1 MKTQKINKNVE
12 YISYGGGTPSLAL
25 IILNIK
31 GEIKPLYN
39 KNKIDEI
46 IFADTGWDRTDT
58 MKQMKEIKKYCE
70 SYGYNFSIVQSNRGS
85 LEKNLLDALTDKN
98 ATFKNGNKINGY
110 LPIPYHSKDKG
121 LAQRQ
126 CTGIYKIFPINQYLR
141 KKYGSVSRIAQL
153 GIHFDEFYRVKD
165 PKVKRDINRFPLV
178 DLKLK
183 RNDCIKIV
191 SETGLPMP
199 PKSACVGCP
208 YLPASRFIEL
218 NFENPKDF
226 SRAEKIDTLMNKDGK
241 YLSNQ
246 KIPLASL
253 KNQKVF
259 TDLLE
264 DSSCE
269 SGYCFT

>member
-1 MKTQKINKNVE
+1 MNQVE

-31 GEIKPLYN
+31 GEIKPITGR
-39 KNKIDEI
+39 KKVDHI

-58 MKQMKEIKKYCE
+58 MKQMIEIKKYCK
-70 SYGYNFSIVQSNRGS
+70 SYGYKFSIVQSKLGS
-85 LEKNLLDALTDKN
+85 LENLLLKNLKE
-98 ATFKNGNKINGY
+98 NKF

-121 LAQRQ
+121 IASRQ
-126 CTGIYKIFPINQYLR
+126 CTNQFKITPINQFLVS
-141 KKYGSVSRIAQL
+141 KYGSISRIAQL
-153 GIHFDEFYRVKD
+153 GIHYDEFYRVKD
-165 PKVKRDINRFPLV
+165 AKVKRDINRFPLV
-178 DLKLK
+178 DLKLN
-183 RNDCIKIV
+183 RNDCIIRV
-191 SETGLPMP
+191 AETGLPMP

-259 TDLLE
+259 TDILE

>member
-1 MKTQKINKNVE
+1 MLSGDKQQVE

-31 GEIKPLYN
+31 GEIKPITGRD
-39 KNKIDEI
+39 KVDEI

-58 MKQMKEIKKYCE
+58 MDQMYEIEKYVK
-70 SYGYNFSIVQSNRGS
+70 SHGYNFKIVQSKYGS
-85 LEKNLLDALTDKN
+85 LEKYLYNNLTKN
-98 ATFKNGNKINGY
+98 ENKGF

-121 LAQRQ
+121 IGQRQ
-126 CTGIYKIFPINQYLR
+126 CTNQFKIQPINTFLR
-141 KKYGSVSRIAQL
+141 EKYSKISRVAQL
-153 GIHFDEFYRVKD
+153 GIHFDEWQRVKD
-165 PKVKRDINRFPLV
+165 PMAKKDVNRFPLV
-178 DLKLK
+178 DMKLK
-183 RNDCIKIV
+183 RSDCINIV
-191 SETGLPMP
+191 AETCLPLP

-218 NFENPKDF
+218 NHENPKDF
-226 SRAEKIDTLMNKDGK
+226 ERAEKIDTLMNPQGK

-246 KIPLASL
+246 KIPLSSL
-253 KNQKVF
+253 KNQQVF
-259 TDLLE
+259 PDILE

>member
-1 MKTQKINKNVE
+1 LIKKVE

-31 GEIKPLYN
+31 GEIKPLDS
-39 KNKIDEI
+39 KNKVDEI

-58 MKQMKEIKKYCE
+58 MEQMYEVEKYVK
-70 SYGYNFSIVQSNRGS
+70 SHGYNFKIVQSKLGS
-85 LEKNLLDALTDKN
+85 LEQLLFNNLKE
-98 ATFKNGNKINGY
+98 NKFI
-110 LPIPYHSKDKG
+110 PIPYHSKDKG
-121 LAQRQ
+121 IATRQ
-126 CTGIYKIFPINQYLR
+126 CTNQFKITPINQFLVA
-141 KKYGSVSRIAQL
+141 KYGSIPRIAQL
-153 GIHFDEFYRVKD
+153 GIHYDEFYRVKQ
-165 PKVKRDINRFPLV
+165 PMVKRDINRFPLV

-191 SETGLPMP
+191 SESGLPMP

-208 YLPASRFIEL
+208 YLPAARFIEL
-218 NFENPKDF
+218 SYENPKDF
-226 SRAEKIDTLMNKDGK
+226 ERAEKIDTLMNKKGK

-246 KIPLASL
+246 KIPLSSL
-253 KNQKVF
+253 KKQKVF
-259 TDLLE
+259 PDILE

>member
-1 MKTQKINKNVE
+1 MKQVE

-25 IILNIK
+25 IILNMK
-31 GEIKPLYN
+31 GEIKPITGRD
-39 KNKIDEI
+39 KVDEI

-58 MKQMKEIKKYCE
+58 MDQMYEIEKYVK
-70 SYGYNFSIVQSNRGS
+70 SHGYNFKIVQSRRGS
-85 LEKNLLDALTDKN
+85 LEQNLIDSLTDKN
-98 ATFKNGNKINGY
+98 AKFKNGNKINGY

-121 LAQRQ
+121 IGQRQ
-126 CTGIYKIFPINQYLR
+126 CTGVYKIQPINTYL
-141 KKYGSVSRIAQL
+141 KEKYGYASNIAQL

-165 PKVKRDINRFPLV
+165 AKNKKDTNRFPLV

-191 SETGLPMP
+191 AETGLPMP
-199 PKSACVGCP
+199 PKSA
-208 YLPASRFIEL
+208 AARFIEL
-218 NFENPKDF
+218 NHENPEDF
-226 SRAEKIDTLMNKDGK
+226 KRAEKIDSLMNKKGK

-246 KIPLASL
+246 KIPLSSL
-253 KNQKVF
+253 KQQSVF
-259 TDLLE
+259 PDILD

>member
-1 MKTQKINKNVE
+1 MNKSVE

-31 GEIKPLYN
+31 GEIKPLTNRN
-39 KNKIDEI
+39 KVDEI

-58 MKQMKEIKKYCE
+58 MDQMYEIEKYVK
-70 SYGYNFSIVQSNRGS
+70 SHGYNFKIVQSKRGS
-85 LEKNLLDALTDKN
+85 LEQNLLDGLTNKN
-98 ATFKNGNKINGY
+98 AKFKNGNKINGY

-121 LAQRQ
+121 IGQRQ
-126 CTGIYKIFPINQYLR
+126 CTGVYKIQPINTYL
-141 KKYGSVSRIAQL
+141 KEKYGYASNIAQL

-165 PKVKRDINRFPLV
+165 AKNKKDINRFPLV

-208 YLPASRFIEL
+208 YLPSARFIEL
-218 NFENPKDF
+218 NHENPKDF
-226 SRAEKIDTLMNKDGK
+226 ERAEKIDTLMVKYGK

-246 KIPLASL
+246 KIPLSSL
-253 KNQKVF
+253 KNQQVF
-259 TDLLE
+259 PDILDE
-264 DSSCE
+264 SSCE

>member
-1 MKTQKINKNVE
+1 MGKKMKQVE

-31 GEIKPLYN
+31 GEIKPITGRN
-39 KNKIDEI
+39 KVDEI

-58 MKQMKEIKKYCE
+58 MDQMYEIEKYVK
-70 SYGYNFSIVQSNRGS
+70 SNGYNFKIVQSKYGS
-85 LEKNLLDALTDKN
+85 LEKYLYNNLTKN
-98 ATFKNGNKINGY
+98 ENKGF

-121 LAQRQ
+121 IGQRQ
-126 CTGIYKIFPINQYLR
+126 CTNQFKIQPINTFL
-141 KKYGSVSRIAQL
+141 KEKYGYASNIAQL

-165 PKVKRDINRFPLV
+165 AKNKKDTNRFPLV

-191 SETGLPMP
+191 AETGLPMP

-208 YLPASRFIEL
+208 YLPPGRFIEL
-218 NFENPKDF
+218 NHEKPEDF
-226 SRAEKIDTLMNKDGK
+226 KRAEKIDSLMNKKGK

-246 KIPLASL
+246 KIPLTSL
-253 KNQKVF
+253 KQQSVF
-259 TDLLE
+259 PDILD

>member
-1 MKTQKINKNVE
+1 MMSGDKQQVE

-31 GEIKPLYN
+31 GEIKPITGRD
-39 KNKIDEI
+39 KVDEI

-58 MKQMKEIKKYCE
+58 MDQMYEIEKYVK
-70 SYGYNFSIVQSNRGS
+70 SHGYNFKIVQSKYGS
-85 LEKNLLDALTDKN
+85 LEKYLYNNLTKN
-98 ATFKNGNKINGY
+98 ENKGF

-121 LAQRQ
+121 IGQRQ
-126 CTGIYKIFPINQYLR
+126 CTNQFKIQPINTFLR
-141 KKYGSVSRIAQL
+141 EKYGKISRVAQL
-153 GIHFDEFYRVKD
+153 GIHFDEWQRVKD
-165 PKVKRDINRFPLV
+165 PMAKKDVNRFPLV
-178 DLKLK
+178 DMKLK
-183 RNDCIKIV
+183 RSDCINIV
-191 SETGLPMP
+191 AETGLPMP

-218 NFENPKDF
+218 NHENPKDF
-226 SRAEKIDTLMNKDGK
+226 ERAEKIDTLMNPQGK

-246 KIPLASL
+246 KIPLSSL
-253 KNQKVF
+253 KQQSVF
-259 TDLLE
+259 PDILD

>member
-1 MKTQKINKNVE
+1 MIKKMKQIE

-25 IILNIK
+25 IILNIR
-31 GEIKPLYN
+31 GEIKPLTN
-39 KNKIDEI
+39 KNKVEEI
-46 IFADTGWDRTDT
+46 LFADTGWERTDT
-58 MKQMKEIKKYCE
+58 MQQMYEIKKYVE
-70 SYGYNFSIVQSNRGS
+70 SHNYNFKIVQSKEGS
-85 LEKNLLDALTDKN
+85 LEHFLLKKAPKNE
-98 ATFKNGNKINGY
+98 F

-121 LAQRQ
+121 IAQRQ
-126 CTGIYKIFPINQYLR
+126 CTSRFKITPINQYIT
-141 KKYGSVSRIAQL
+141 KKYGRVSKIAQL
-153 GIHFDEFYRVKD
+153 GIHYDEFYRVKD
-165 PKVKRDINRFPLV
+165 AKNKKDINRFPLV

-191 SETGLPMP
+191 AEEGLPMP

-218 NFENPKDF
+218 NYENPDDF
-226 SRAEKIDTLMNKDGK
+226 KRAEKIDNLMNKYGK

-246 KIPLASL
+246 KIPLSSL
-253 KNQKVF
+253 KNQSVF
-259 TDLLE
+259 PEILD

>member
-1 MKTQKINKNVE
+1 
-12 YISYGGGTPSLAL
+12 
-25 IILNIK
+25 
-31 GEIKPLYN
+31 
-39 KNKIDEI
+39 
-46 IFADTGWDRTDT
+46 
-58 MKQMKEIKKYCE
+58 
-70 SYGYNFSIVQSNRGS
+70 
-85 LEKNLLDALTDKN
+85 
-98 ATFKNGNKINGY
+98 
-110 LPIPYHSKDKG
+110 
-121 LAQRQ
+121 
-126 CTGIYKIFPINQYLR
+126 
-141 KKYGSVSRIAQL
+141 
-153 GIHFDEFYRVKD
+153 
-165 PKVKRDINRFPLV
+165 
-178 DLKLK
+178 
-183 RNDCIKIV
+183 
-191 SETGLPMP
+191 MP

-259 TDLLE
+259 TDILE